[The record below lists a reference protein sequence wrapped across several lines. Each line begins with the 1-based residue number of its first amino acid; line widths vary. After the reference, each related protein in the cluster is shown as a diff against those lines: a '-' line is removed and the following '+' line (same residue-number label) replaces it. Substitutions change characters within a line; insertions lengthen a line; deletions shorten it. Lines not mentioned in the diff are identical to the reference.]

1 MSRLALSLSLVA
13 VAALG
18 PFAAG
23 APPVAGQV
31 APDSLPFGTLHTG
44 GVAEGSFLVFAPPDD
59 PKPKVKIEAPKFV
72 KVLSTQTFT
81 RDVAPGTVFNCVVV
95 EVALD
100 TAKSGNL
107 KGDIK
112 VTVGELVAKLPI
124 SATVKERKRGTPR
137 LLVVGTPFHSHSTGD
152 AKVYKQWT
160 DLVAGA
166 GWDVS
171 YTLRRHRDTVLGDID
186 LGRYGTVLM
195 SPGAL
200 IGQSREDVKRLR
212 TFAEGGGRL
221 VVAAN
226 SFYMNSVKGANA
238 VLDGY
243 GLTILDEQLPH
254 PAGTITL
261 GKDDLAA
268 DVAKVG
274 VTSAKF
280 YRGSPVTVEKSGRV
294 LAAAVGFKQPGMGY
308 AAIATAGKGEVVAL
322 GESLWCAWVSEKRAG
337 DSDNAKLL
345 RFLLNPP
352 ARE

>member
-59 PKPKVKIEAPKFV
+59 PKPKVKVEAPKFV

-81 RDVAPGTVFNCVVV
+81 RDVAPGTVFNCIVV

-137 LLVVGTPFHSHSTGD
+137 LLVVGTPFHSQSTGD
-152 AKVYKQWT
+152 A
-160 DLVAGA
+160 
-166 GWDVS
+166 
-171 YTLRRHRDTVLGDID
+171 
-186 LGRYGTVLM
+186 
-195 SPGAL
+195 
-200 IGQSREDVKRLR
+200 EDVKRLR

-221 VVAAN
+221 AVAAN
-226 SFYMNSVKGANA
+226 SFSMNSVKGANA
-238 VLDGY
+238 V
-243 GLTILDEQLPH
+243 LDEQLPH

-268 DVAKVG
+268 DVVKAG

-322 GESLWCAWVSEKRAG
+322 GESLWCFWVSEKRAG